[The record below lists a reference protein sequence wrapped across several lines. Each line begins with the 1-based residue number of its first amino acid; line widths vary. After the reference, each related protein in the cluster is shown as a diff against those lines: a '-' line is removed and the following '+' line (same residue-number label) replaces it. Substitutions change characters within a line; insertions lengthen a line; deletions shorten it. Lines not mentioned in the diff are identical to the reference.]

1 MEDKKMSREQIIAAL
16 VTAQNDIE
24 YTDILT
30 ITAFM
35 TNEQLLEHLKRYT
48 KSTRS

>member
-1 MEDKKMSREQIIAAL
+1 MSREQMMAAL

-24 YTDILT
+24 HTDILT

-35 TNEQLLEHLKRYT
+35 TNEQLLEHLRRYT
-48 KSTRS
+48 KPARS